1 MRRASLGAVICT
13 AVAALS
19 TGPAASARAAVNA
32 PGFDSG
38 PEIVAGG
45 LLWWGENGV
54 SLSGAA
60 GTRLLVPLGPDA
72 WTTTVQVNAGWT
84 VVAERKRLELGRIGA
99 RLAPV
104 RALRH
109 CRAGVPESWHVA
121 LSEGALYT
129 IVRAGCLG
137 RRSRQAQFLVRIR
150 LATGALHVIARVRSG
165 AVSLVAAGG
174 RLALTYEVANVQRN
188 RVEVEIL
195 DASNARALYRVSAPA
210 SDHAPERDV
219 HTQLDAAGE
228 VLVQG
233 STGPVS
239 CDCSFAWWGG
249 PATPIGRA
257 LAVNSEA
264 SLSQGRIAY
273 ATSQGGV
280 EHIDLLNLKT
290 QKTRTMVA
298 FPGSARIEGVG
309 LGDGRLAWAQRSY
322 GYTTATKA
330 HACVES
336 TPVGYTELLEMP
348 LSAPFN
354 PIVVHGIAVPPAAGP
369 ICVRPLAR

>member
-1 MRRASLGAVICT
+1 VRRACVG
-13 AVAALS
+13 AALC
-19 TGPAASARAAVNA
+19 AAVVALSAGSAAQARAAVNA

-38 PEIVAGG
+38 PEIAGGG

-54 SLSGAA
+54 SLSGAG
-60 GTRLLVPLGPDA
+60 GTRLLVPLGANA
-72 WTTTVQVNAGWT
+72 WTTTVQVNEGWT
-84 VVAERKRLELGRIGA
+84 VVAERRRLEVGRIRG

-109 CRAGVPESWHVA
+109 CRAGVPESWLAA
-121 LSEGALYT
+121 LSEGVLYT

-137 RRSRQAQFLVRIR
+137 RHPWQAQFLVRIR

-165 AVSLVAAGG
+165 AVSLVAAGH
-174 RLALTYEVANVQRN
+174 RLALTYEVASVQRN

-195 DASNARALYRVSAPA
+195 DASSARVLYRVSAPP
-210 SDHAPERDV
+210 SYEPPERDAN
-219 HTQLDAAGE
+219 TQLDAAGD
-228 VLVQG
+228 VLVRG

-239 CDCSFAWWGG
+239 CDCRFAWWGG

-257 LAVNSEA
+257 LPRTSDA

-273 ATSQGGV
+273 STAQGGV

-290 QKTRTMVA
+290 QKTRTMVV

-322 GYTTATKA
+322 GYTIATKT
-330 HACVES
+330 HPCVES
-336 TPVGYTELLEMP
+336 TSIGYAELLETP
-348 LSAPFN
+348 LSAPSN
-354 PIVVHGIAVPPAAGP
+354 PIVIHGISVRPATGP
-369 ICVRPLAR
+369 ICTRPLAR